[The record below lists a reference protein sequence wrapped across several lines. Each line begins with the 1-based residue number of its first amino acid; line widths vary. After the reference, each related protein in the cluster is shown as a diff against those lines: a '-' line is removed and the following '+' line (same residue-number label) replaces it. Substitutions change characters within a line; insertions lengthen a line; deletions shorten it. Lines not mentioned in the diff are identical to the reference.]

1 MTKEKKGDIIK
12 KLSEGSKVRRKA
24 EDLDEGKRRFA
35 EPKVLRKTFLKEIKK
50 VLDKRKTV

>member
-1 MTKEKKGDIIK
+1 MTKTEKGDIIK

-35 EPKVLRKTFLKEIKK
+35 EPKVLRKIFLKEIKK
-50 VLDKRKTV
+50 ST